1 MDQNK
6 IWGAAG
12 FNFGPIVIFSI
23 HKWLT

>member
-12 FNFGPIVIFSI
+12 FKFGPIVISSI
-23 HKWLT
+23 QHWRI

>member
-12 FNFGPIVIFSI
+12 FSFGPIVISSI
-23 HKWLT
+23 NQWLH